1 MHSDHPSA
9 IKRLCFYL
17 VACVGVPLCLLA
29 LIEGGSSLVLFIRGW
44 RHSTE
49 AVSKTDLWLTFHPTS
64 GSVPRPNVFAKD
76 LWGPG
81 VHLRTNAQ
89 GFRNQQDFTPSIPAG
104 RRRFIC
110 SGDSYTQGS
119 RVADHDTWCARL
131 GSSDSALETANLGV
145 GGYGFDQ
152 AYFRYRTQGEAL
164 QYDLHLF
171 AFITDDLY
179 RMRKSWEWS
188 WQKRAVQW
196 TGGELQVSERV
207 SCLLCARASLRA
219 LAVNLGE
226 LRSLALLDLVGRKL
240 RLGRP
245 LNREREIGELADA
258 IIDDLAAR
266 AVARNSRLALVHLPT
281 IEDYTYEHSLRW
293 RDRLRAIAARNGVAY
308 IDLIED
314 FRRIPRDSVS
324 GLFFRPQ
331 IDPGEHYAA
340 PGHAW
345 VAQRLN
351 RRLRDDGLWPGVAS
365 APTRL
370 RTGGP

>member
-1 MHSDHPSA
+1 MHSDRRSA

-17 VACVGVPLCLLA
+17 VACVGVPLCILA
-29 LIEGGSSLVLFIRGW
+29 LIEGGSSLVMFIRGW

-49 AVSKTDLWLTFHPTS
+49 ALSKT
-64 GSVPRPNVFAKD
+64 D

-81 VHLRTNAQ
+81 VHLRANAQ
-89 GFRNQQDFTPSIPAG
+89 GFRNQQEFTPSIPAG

-131 GSSDSALETANLGV
+131 GSADSALETANLGV

-196 TGGELQVSERV
+196 TGGELHVPERV

-245 LNREREIGELADA
+245 LNREREI
-258 IIDDLAAR
+258 
-266 AVARNSRLALVHLPT
+266 
-281 IEDYTYEHSLRW
+281 
-293 RDRLRAIAARNGVAY
+293 
-308 IDLIED
+308 
-314 FRRIPRDSVS
+314 
-324 GLFFRPQ
+324 
-331 IDPGEHYAA
+331 
-340 PGHAW
+340 
-345 VAQRLN
+345 
-351 RRLRDDGLWPGVAS
+351 
-365 APTRL
+365 
-370 RTGGP
+370 